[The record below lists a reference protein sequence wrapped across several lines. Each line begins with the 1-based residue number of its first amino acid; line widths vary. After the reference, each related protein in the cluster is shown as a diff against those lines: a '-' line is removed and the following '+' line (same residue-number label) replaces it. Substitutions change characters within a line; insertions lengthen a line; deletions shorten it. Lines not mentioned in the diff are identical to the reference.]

1 MQTPQGFEIDFVYF
15 ANVPPYDD
23 VKKHKHKDFTYHLIE
38 AQDDEL
44 TAYLFKIFDDAPT
57 DCKVEILFT
66 SNDKQENEIR
76 SLILK
81 IAMSKTEKPKEDAAN
96 DLSMKMYEVT
106 DGRNETGLF
115 IIMQG
120 RKGTSTRV
128 VLARFKRNEGL
139 RNQGGDLEY
148 IKNVFTK
155 SKHYKLAIFEDVPS
169 DKSFWKGYAI
179 DRQSTAQTYKPFS
192 IFWIEDFLQAQTAL
206 TSVQGTDQLSKIVKQ
221 LLKQTTSLE
230 QQEQI
235 ISAVVNLRSKPNAQV
250 SMKSFCQTYLTP
262 ELTAIVQKEV
272 NDDFFNSV
280 FDVNKEVMNKE
291 LGATVLTLDE
301 GITAYVPT
309 FKYGKHVTEEVK
321 NGKKT
326 VTIQGVLKEKRVNT
340 GKEPVSAEAKP
351 KKAKKNK

>member
-15 ANVPPYDD
+15 ANVPPYDE
-23 VKKHKHKDFTYHLIE
+23 VKKHKNKDFTYRLLE
-38 AQDDEL
+38 AHDDEL

-76 SLILK
+76 SLVLK
-81 IAMSKTEKPKEDAAN
+81 IAMSKTEKPKEGAAN
-96 DLSMKMYEVT
+96 DLSVKMYEVT

-120 RKGTSTRV
+120 RKGKSTRV

-139 RNQGGDLEY
+139 HSEGGGLEY

-206 TSVQGTDQLSKIVKQ
+206 TSVQGTDQLSKIVKN

-235 ISAVVNLRSKPNAQV
+235 ISAVVNLRSKPNAQISV
-250 SMKSFCQTYLTP
+250 KSFCQNYLTP

-272 NDDFFNSV
+272 GEDFYNSV
-280 FDVNKEVMNKE
+280 FSVDKDVMRKE

-301 GITAYVPT
+301 GIMAYVPT
-309 FKYGKHVTEEVK
+309 FKYDKHVTERIE
-321 NGKKT
+321 NGKKI
-326 VTIQGVLKEKRVNT
+326 VMIQGALKDKRVNT
-340 GKEPVSAEAKP
+340 GKEPVSADAKT
-351 KKAKKNK
+351 KKEKKGK